1 MRQSV
6 EAGRTQQGQSTVHG
20 VVLQFGRR
28 MKEFSDYGALA
39 QPRSLPPFD
48 LFFHLDVL
56 NTSMFPPSINYSRA
70 AAALFVPSWPLLMD
84 FILGRTTRMA
94 MTPTFPAPVSLLL
107 SLTLQT
113 SGYLA

>member
-6 EAGRTQQGQSTVHG
+6 EAGRTHAGQSTVHG
-20 VVLQFGRR
+20 VLLQFGRR

-39 QPRSLPPFD
+39 QSRSLHPFG
-48 LFFHLDVL
+48 LFFYSNVL
-56 NTSMFPPSINYSRA
+56 NTSMFPPSINYSR

-113 SGYLA
+113 SGYLV

>member
-48 LFFHLDVL
+48 LFSIS
-56 NTSMFPPSINYSRA
+56 TS
-70 AAALFVPSWPLLMD
+70 
-84 FILGRTTRMA
+84 
-94 MTPTFPAPVSLLL
+94 
-107 SLTLQT
+107 
-113 SGYLA
+113 